1 MLDTLSQGNLDIGG
15 KRANLAGLMKM
26 DRVYPINI
34 GYKVT
39 NNRAELANQNTLQ
52 PRHEGIAGSQTII
65 GSSDMRELS
74 KQNLQ

>member
-1 MLDTLSQGNLDIGG
+1 MLDSLSQANIDIGG

-39 NNRAELANQNTLQ
+39 NNRSDLANPNPL
-52 PRHEGIAGSQTII
+52 
-65 GSSDMRELS
+65 
-74 KQNLQ
+74 